1 MNIFNNYYLSIVSI
15 ILAVLSMPAYSD
27 IEIPNY
33 KVIEKEKPFE
43 IRLYESMIIAEVTVD
58 ANRKKSATKGFK
70 LLADYIFGSNQS
82 QTDIAMTAPV
92 QQQQSEE
99 SWIVSFVMPSSF
111 SMDSIPT
118 PTNNLVTIK
127 QVPQKTYAVIQ
138 FSGWNT
144 DRNVF
149 KNEKRLREFLR
160 KNNLNSIGNP
170 TFAFYDPPFKLPMFR
185 RNEVMLE
192 VSN

>member
-1 MNIFNNYYLSIVSI
+1 MNIYRKYYLSIVSI
-15 ILAVLSMPAYSD
+15 ILAILSMPAYSD

-33 KVIEKEKPFE
+33 TVIEKQKPFE

-70 LLADYIFGSNQS
+70 LLADYIFGNNQS
-82 QTDIAMTAPV
+82 QTDMAMTAPV

-99 SWIVSFVMPSSF
+99 SWIISFVMPSSF

-149 KNEKRLREFLR
+149 KNEKRLREYLR
-160 KNNLNSIGNP
+160 KNNLNAIGNP

-192 VSN
+192 ISN

>member
-1 MNIFNNYYLSIVSI
+1 MSIIRKYCLSIVSVF
-15 ILAVLSMPAYSD
+15 LGVLSFPAYSD
-27 IEIPNY
+27 IEIPTY
-33 KVIEKEKPFE
+33 TVIEKQKPFE
-43 IRLYESMIIAEVTVD
+43 IRRYDPMIIAAVIVD

-70 LLADYIFGSNQS
+70 LLADYIFGNNQS
-82 QTDIAMTAPV
+82 QTDMAMTAPV

-99 SWIVSFVMPSSF
+99 SWVISFVMPSSF
-111 SMDSIPT
+111 SMDTIPT

-138 FSGWNT
+138 YSGWNT
-144 DRNVF
+144 DRNVY
-149 KNEKRLREFLR
+149 KNENRLREFLR
-160 KNNLNSIGNP
+160 KKNLNPTGNP

-192 VSN
+192 ISN

>member
-1 MNIFNNYYLSIVSI
+1 MSIFRKYYLSILMLVIST
-15 ILAVLSMPAYSD
+15 LSAPTYSD
-27 IEIPNY
+27 TEIPSY
-33 KVIEKEKPFE
+33 TVIERQTPFE
-43 IRLYESMIIAEVTVD
+43 IRRYEPMIIAEVTVD

-70 LLADYIFGSNQS
+70 LLADYIFGNNQS
-82 QTDIAMTAPV
+82 QTDMAMTAPV

-99 SWIVSFVMPSSF
+99 SWIISFVMPSSF
-111 SMDSIPT
+111 SMDTIPT

-144 DRNVF
+144 DSNVN

-160 KNNLNSIGNP
+160 QNSLNSTSNP

-192 VSN
+192 ISN